1 MCIFEKIN
9 HPCIILPNKTF
20 IFIISIIHIVFGAL
34 IRINKFNTFD
44 LFDSSPL
51 FDFSIDKDCQ
61 DKFAVV
67 FHRWGEKKK
76 S

>member
-20 IFIISIIHIVFGAL
+20 IFIISIIHIVFGVL
-34 IRINKFNTFD
+34 ITLNKFNIF
-44 LFDSSPL
+44 

-61 DKFAVV
+61 DKSAVV